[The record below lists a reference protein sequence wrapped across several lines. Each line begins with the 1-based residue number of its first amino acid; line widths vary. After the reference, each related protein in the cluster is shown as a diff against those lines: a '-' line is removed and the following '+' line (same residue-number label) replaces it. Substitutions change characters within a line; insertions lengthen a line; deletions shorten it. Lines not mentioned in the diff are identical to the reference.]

1 MWKLFQ
7 KWEILKN
14 IIIASKK
21 NHYNWWNQ
29 SNSLF
34 HSINHWPK
42 VSIHLTIRS
51 FCWEKESNYFHSH
64 LTSQEDPPPGV
75 WSCSQF
81 FEKGSNLT
89 CNYTRA
95 GGGVRLMMFL
105 RQRLCISH
113 WGTHTKEGKNPSLT
127 DVNSVSS
134 VKFKEGFKIFFQ
146 GITTTPLPLRQSSG
160 HTTAPPQL
168 CLLLSLI
175 CSLNKKIICSHIT
188 SLCCHR
194 DPPCHHAQTHTEW
207 SRLQMRIL
215 KRDKINC
222 IKS

>member
-1 MWKLFQ
+1 M
-7 KWEILKN
+7 E
-14 IIIASKK
+14 SKQLSLPQ
-21 NHYNWWNQ
+21 YQ
-29 SNSLF
+29 SLTQGE
-34 HSINHWPK
+34 HS
-42 VSIHLTIRS
+42 
-51 FCWEKESNYFHSH
+51 SNNPVFLLRKGKQLLPQPSH
-64 LTSQEDPPPGV
+64 VTGGSPPGV

-127 DVNSVSS
+127 DVNSISS

-146 GITTTPLPLRQSSG
+146 GITTTPLPFRQSSG

-168 CLLLSLI
+168 CLLLSL
-175 CSLNKKIICSHIT
+175 H
-188 SLCCHR
+188 
-194 DPPCHHAQTHTEW
+194 
-207 SRLQMRIL
+207 
-215 KRDKINC
+215 
-222 IKS
+222 